1 MRADLTW
8 ALTRRQSVSK
18 IVFAKMAAQGEPE
31 PEPQPPS
38 AQAASWAKALPQGL
52 RRGWDATVA
61 SAADA
66 HPRWSRGSRKIPRS
80 AIAATAGWCSLPH
93 GAIAAC
99 QAFADWIAESD
110 RLTMISRHLHSK
122 MFPDGEGSL
131 ASGAEL
137 PDFPAEIDGSLSLSE
152 TATLYLLLFLTGVP
166 ALLAHHRE
174 RRIPEDVTRLTLSDI
189 GVWVRAHATGSMS
202 PVHQQQQQQ
211 ASGQEQQG
219 GGGTDASSFGLSNL
233 AWPMHSLN
241 GSILRVGRFQHR
253 RGTFNAPFEMYRHRS
268 TGAVQVRRQSCLS
281 PSFTSHFERLCP
293 AHFSGRPRSM
303 QKDGDH
309 FHPPPIYRGYQA
321 KPSGAS

>member
-1 MRADLTW
+1 
-8 ALTRRQSVSK
+8 
-18 IVFAKMAAQGEPE
+18 MAAQGEPE

-202 PVHQQQQQQ
+202 PVHQHQQQQ
-211 ASGQEQQG
+211 ASSEEQQQQEG

-268 TGAVQVRRQSCLS
+268 TGAVQVRTSSVVCLS
-281 PSFTSHFERLCP
+281 FFYVTF
-293 AHFSGRPRSM
+293 
-303 QKDGDH
+303 
-309 FHPPPIYRGYQA
+309 
-321 KPSGAS
+321 